1 MVLHRFHRCRL
12 AMHPAIATWSEH
24 PPRPHLSMA
33 KNSWPE
39 SKWHFSAFLKVK
51 VHNYIHSGNNARG
64 EFVLKTPFS
73 VFKLLRVKHFLLTY
87 QHLKLKNRGTLWNR
101 DSGAESPRPTEST
114 PIQRLKG
121 VFHTSLLSFVG
132 LSVEW
137 FVLRSFSVG
146 WSDSGPESRYHKVYM
161 RFSFRCLRHW
171 APTPV
176 IQNLCILFSFLLI
189 HGGHLS
195 QT

>member
-39 SKWHFSAFLKVK
+39 SKWHFSAFLQVR

-64 EFVLKTPFS
+64 EFVLKISFS
-73 VFKLLRVKHFLLTY
+73 VFKLLRVISYWPISTWNWNTKKPYGTVILELN
-87 QHLKLKNRGTLWNR
+87 HLDQLSLHQSNDWK
-101 DSGAESPRPTEST
+101 EYF
-114 PIQRLKG
+114 I
-121 VFHTSLLSFVG
+121 LLSFVG

-171 APTPV
+171 AFTPV
-176 IQNLCILFSFLLI
+176 TQNLCILFSFLLI

>member
-64 EFVLKTPFS
+64 EFVLKTPFFCLQIIAS
-73 VFKLLRVKHFLLTY
+73 QAFLIDLSAPETETQRNLMEPWFWSWITSTNWVY
-87 QHLKLKNRGTLWNR
+87 TN
-101 DSGAESPRPTEST
+101 PTTERS
-114 PIQRLKG
+114 ISYF
-121 VFHTSLLSFVG
+121 FHSLG
-132 LSVEW
+132 C
-137 FVLRSFSVG
+137 R
-146 WSDSGPESRYHKVYM
+146 WSDLYWDHFQLVE
-161 RFSFRCLRHW
+161 
-171 APTPV
+171 V
-176 IQNLCILFSFLLI
+176 IQVLSLGTIRFICVSVSGVCDIEPLL
-189 HGGHLS
+189 
-195 QT
+195 Q